1 MQTKA
6 QICTYIYKMFQENYV
21 ASTQLNYFTLHN
33 IFHLSHIRKD
43 LKLPL
48 GLELKWVE
56 VISLNVQETSKK
68 RAFLSPDIII
78 VCHHFTCGEAHRRIC
93 REEEVAGEDGRFITT
108 ASVTRNNPLSN
119 NRELLQLFLFLSFLI
134 PKLSHSLTLH
144 LVTWILWQPLSDV
157 LPYSLSPS
165 TLYALFPVLC
175 HLSAASIPSMLT
187 ASTSFTVILT
197 VMMSLHR
204 SFHLSFTCF
213 LSQAGC
219 QSHAVILNDSLS
231 SHFFLQVL
239 TP

>member
-1 MQTKA
+1 M
-6 QICTYIYKMFQENYV
+6 
-21 ASTQLNYFTLHN
+21 
-33 IFHLSHIRKD
+33 
-43 LKLPL
+43 
-48 GLELKWVE
+48 
-56 VISLNVQETSKK
+56 
-68 RAFLSPDIII
+68 
-78 VCHHFTCGEAHRRIC
+78 
-93 REEEVAGEDGRFITT
+93 AGEDGRFITT
-108 ASVTRNNPLSN
+108 ASVTRNSPLSN
-119 NRELLQLFLFLSFLI
+119 NSELLQLFLFLSFLI

-175 HLSAASIPSMLT
+175 HLSAATIPSMLT
-187 ASTSFTVILT
+187 PSTSFTVILT

-231 SHFFLQVL
+231 SHFFFCKFWHPRDKKQQPWTYL
-239 TP
+239 TLWKCIFLISGPSNCLWMYMSFMLSLCCLKLLDSLTDWHLFKGEEST